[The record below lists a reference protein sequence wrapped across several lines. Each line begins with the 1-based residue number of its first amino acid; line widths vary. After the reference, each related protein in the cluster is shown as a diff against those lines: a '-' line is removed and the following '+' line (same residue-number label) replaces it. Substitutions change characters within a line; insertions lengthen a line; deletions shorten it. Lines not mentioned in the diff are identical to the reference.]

1 MFNFGHLAVEYYLS
15 TQNKLIKQIKDMF
28 VLPAMIDTDGGL
40 GFSHNG
46 NLYCVIVNTF
56 GEFEVSVISKDQDL
70 AYIELGDAEELI
82 KFFELLANDIELKDF
97 AVWFNFLG

>member
-1 MFNFGHLAVEYYLS
+1 MFNFGQLAVEYYLS
-15 TQNKLIKQIKDMF
+15 TQDKLLKQIKDMF
-28 VLPAMIDTDGGL
+28 VLPAMVDTDGGL

-46 NLYCVIVNTF
+46 NLYCVIVNTY

-70 AYIELGDAEELI
+70 AYIELGDATELV
-82 KFFELLANDIELKDF
+82 KFFELLSNDTQLKDF